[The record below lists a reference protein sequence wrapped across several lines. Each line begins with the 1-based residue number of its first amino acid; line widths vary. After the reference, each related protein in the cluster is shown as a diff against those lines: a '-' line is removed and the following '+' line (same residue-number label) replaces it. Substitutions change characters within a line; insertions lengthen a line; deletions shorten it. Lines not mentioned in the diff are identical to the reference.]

1 MPFLK
6 TQILFLS
13 LFTCQV
19 LSFAEDRIPFYED
32 YLQKADALGFLENAE
47 AFLEQSPDALE
58 APRVAMDLMMVGKA
72 ANQAKAVSRAT
83 DLLLFRYPKSL
94 PSLQFVSSF
103 DQGSPRLVN
112 LLKLKADQGNL
123 EQKEFA
129 ISFCRS
135 LLLITRIHGPE
146 FLKDVS
152 LRIRAYLLA
161 TQAGVK
167 EIEDL
172 TFSSFKE
179 LSEKNNPL
187 GKCLKILISEQD
199 LFSKIEGLSKLSGTD
214 AKFCLSFY
222 LAQLSPEES
231 KSDKMVRFKINQI
244 LFGKS
249 PDTKLARE
257 LLASLPETL
266 QKSPPWD
273 ALLAFSYHL
282 EQDTPKAIEV
292 LQASSGATE
301 KDSQWNDMLVSYAD
315 GLTFLENRKKL
326 LVTAIGKAI
335 EKMGSDSGCL
345 FIQAD
350 WESNASNS
358 KSVKN
363 SLFLGVDNSS
373 KKIEIQLRKGKK
385 LVMGYQSSAETS
397 SLYGPDSDKIF
408 RFQTSGTFPVPRV
421 SINRDNLTG
430 AFNYNFNL
438 NFGSSFSEFLKS
450 GSSLLEN
457 PYIGT
462 TKGREVLWNYTLA
475 NKFIWLEPA
484 RAAKGGTTYPISSL
498 SRGTSIPNRASV
510 TFDLQGNLE
519 SAKFGAVTL
528 STIRMGDA
536 SILKQLPQWPK
547 GEIEQGEEFDFRMFM
562 KMVSVIGDL
571 AQK

>member
-1 MPFLK
+1 MLFLK

-13 LFTCQV
+13 LFTCQI

-72 ANQAKAVSRAT
+72 ANQAKAVSKAT

-161 TQAGVK
+161 TKAGVK

-187 GKCLKILISEQD
+187 GKCLNVLMSEQD

-222 LAQLSPEES
+222 LAQLTPEES
-231 KSDKMVRFKINQI
+231 KSDKMIRFKINQI
-244 LFGKS
+244 LFDKS

-257 LLASLPETL
+257 LLASLPEKL

-292 LQASSGATE
+292 LQASSGNAE
-301 KDSQWNDMLVSYAD
+301 ENSEWYDMLVSYAD

-335 EKMGSDSGCL
+335 ENISTDSDCV

-350 WESNASNS
+350 WESNASDS
-358 KSVKN
+358 KSLKN
-363 SLFLGVDNSS
+363 SVFLGVDKVS

-397 SLYGPDSDKIF
+397 SLFSPDSEKIF
-408 RFQTSGTFPVPRV
+408 RFQSSGTFPVPRV
-421 SINRDNLTG
+421 SIKRDNLTG
-430 AFNYNFNL
+430 AFSYNFNL
-438 NFGSSFSEFLKS
+438 NFGSSFTEFLNS

-498 SRGTSIPNRASV
+498 SRGTNIPNRSSV

-528 STIRMGDA
+528 SSIRTGDA

-547 GEIEQGEEFDFRMFM
+547 VEIEQGEKFDFPMFM
-562 KMVSVIGDL
+562 KMVSLMGAL

>member
-1 MPFLK
+1 MPLLK

-13 LFTCQV
+13 LFSCEV
-19 LSFAEDRIPFYED
+19 PSFAESRIPFYED

-47 AFLEQSPDALE
+47 AFLEQSPDAIE

-72 ANQAKAVSRAT
+72 ANQAKAVGKAT

-103 DQGSPRLVN
+103 DRGSPRLVN

-161 TQAGVK
+161 SQAGVK

-172 TFSSFKE
+172 TFSSLKE

-187 GKCLKILISEQD
+187 GKCLKILMSEQD
-199 LFSKIEGLSKLSGTD
+199 RFSKIEGLSNISGSD

-244 LFGKS
+244 LFDKS

-257 LLASLPETL
+257 LLASLPEKL
-266 QKSPPWD
+266 QKSTPWD
-273 ALLAFSYHL
+273 MLLAFSYHL
-282 EQDTPKAIEV
+282 EQDTPRAIEV
-292 LQASSGATE
+292 LQASSEAVE
-301 KDSQWNDMLVSYAD
+301 KDSEWYNVLVSYAD

-326 LVTAIGKAI
+326 LVTAIGQAI
-335 EKMGSDSGCL
+335 EKMGSDSDCL

-350 WESNASNS
+350 WESTASNS
-358 KSVKN
+358 KSLKN
-363 SLFLGVDNSS
+363 SLFLGVDKSS
-373 KKIEIQLRKGKK
+373 KKIEIQLRKEKK
-385 LVMGYQSSAETS
+385 LVMGYQSCAETS
-397 SLYGPDSDKIF
+397 SLFGPDSDKIF
-408 RFQTSGTFPVPRV
+408 RFQTSGKFPVPRV

-430 AFNYNFNL
+430 AFSYNFNL
-438 NFGSSFSEFLKS
+438 NFGSSFTEFLKS
-450 GSSLLEN
+450 GSSILEN

-475 NKFIWLEPA
+475 NKLIWLEPA
-484 RAAKGGTTYPISSL
+484 RSVKGGTTYPISSL
-498 SRGTSIPNRASV
+498 SKGTSKPNRANV
-510 TFDLQGNLE
+510 TFDLQGNLV

-528 STIRMGDA
+528 SSIRMGDV
-536 SILKQLPQWPK
+536 SILKQLPKWPE
-547 GEIEQGEEFDFRMFM
+547 GEIEQGEEFDFPMFM
-562 KMVSVIGDL
+562 KMVSVMGAL

>member
-13 LFTCQV
+13 LFTSQA
-19 LSFAEDRIPFYED
+19 LTFAENRIPFYED
-32 YLQKADALGFLENAE
+32 YLQKGDALGFLENAE

-72 ANQAKAVSRAT
+72 ANQAKAVYKAT

-94 PSLQFVSSF
+94 PSLQFVSSY
-103 DQGSPRLVN
+103 DQGSPRLVK
-112 LLKLKADQGNL
+112 LLILKADQGNL

-172 TFSSFKE
+172 TFSSFTE

-187 GKCLKILISEQD
+187 GKCLKILMSKQD
-199 LFSKIEGLSKLSGTD
+199 RFSKIEGLSKLSGTD

-249 PDTKLARE
+249 PDTKLARK
-257 LLASLPETL
+257 LLASLPEEL
-266 QKSPPWD
+266 QKSSPWD
-273 ALLAFSYHL
+273 GLLAFSYHL

-292 LQASSGATE
+292 LQASSGTAKNNSE
-301 KDSQWNDMLVSYAD
+301 WHDMLVSYAD

-326 LVTAIGKAI
+326 LVTAIGNAI
-335 EKMGSDSGCL
+335 EKMGSDSDCL

-350 WESNASNS
+350 WESKASNS
-358 KSVKN
+358 KSLKN
-363 SLFLGVDNSS
+363 SLFLGLN
-373 KKIEIQLRKGKK
+373 KPNKTIEIQLRKGKK

-408 RFQTSGTFPVPRV
+408 RYQTSGTFPVPRV
-421 SINRDNLTG
+421 SINRDSLTG
-430 AFNYNFNL
+430 AFSYNFNL
-438 NFGSSFSEFLKS
+438 NFGSSFTEFLKS

-457 PYIGT
+457 PYIAT

-528 STIRMGDA
+528 SSIRMGDA
-536 SILKQLPQWPK
+536 SILEQLPKWPK
-547 GEIEQGEEFDFRMFM
+547 IEIEQGEEFDFPMFM
-562 KMVSVIGDL
+562 KMVSVLGAL

>member
-6 TQILFLS
+6 TKILVIS
-13 LFTCQV
+13 LFSSQAPI
-19 LSFAEDRIPFYED
+19 FAEDRIPFYED
-32 YLQKADALGFLENAE
+32 YLQNADALGFLENAE
-47 AFLEQSPDALE
+47 AYLIRSPEALE

-94 PSLQFVSSF
+94 PTLQFLSSF
-103 DQGSPRLVN
+103 EKGSPRLVN
-112 LLKLKADQGNL
+112 LLKLKAEQGNL

-187 GKCLKILISEQD
+187 GKCLKILMSEKD
-199 LFSKIEGLSKLSGTD
+199 RFSKIEGLSKLSGTD

-222 LAQLSPEES
+222 LAQLTPEES

-257 LLASLPETL
+257 LLISLPEKL
-266 QKSPPWD
+266 QKIPPWD

-282 EQDTPKAIEV
+282 EEDTPKAIQV
-292 LQASSGATE
+292 LQASSETAE
-301 KDSQWNDMLVSYAD
+301 KDSEWHDMLVSYAD

-326 LVTAIGKAI
+326 LVTTLGKAI
-335 EKMGSDSGCL
+335 EKMNSDSDCL

-350 WESNASNS
+350 WESNASDS
-358 KSVKN
+358 KSLKH
-363 SLFLGVDNSS
+363 SLFLGVDKPK
-373 KKIEIQLRKGKK
+373 KKIEIQLRKEKK
-385 LVMGYQSSAETS
+385 LIMGYQSSAGDS
-397 SLYGPDSDKIF
+397 SLFGPDSDKIF
-408 RFQTSGTFPVPRV
+408 RFESPGTYPVPKL

-430 AFNYNFNL
+430 SFSYNFNL
-438 NFGSSFSEFLKS
+438 NFGSSFAEFLKS
-450 GSSLLEN
+450 GSLLLEN

-462 TKGREVLWNYTLA
+462 NKGREVLWNYTLA

-484 RAAKGGTTYPISSL
+484 RAAMGGTTYPISSL
-498 SRGTSIPNRASV
+498 SSGTSIPNRASV

-519 SAKFGAVTL
+519 SAKFGAFTL
-528 STIRMGDA
+528 SSIHMGDA
-536 SILKQLPQWPK
+536 SILKQLPNWPEV
-547 GEIEQGEEFDFRMFM
+547 EIEQGDEFDFPKFM
-562 KMVSVIGDL
+562 KMVSMMGAL